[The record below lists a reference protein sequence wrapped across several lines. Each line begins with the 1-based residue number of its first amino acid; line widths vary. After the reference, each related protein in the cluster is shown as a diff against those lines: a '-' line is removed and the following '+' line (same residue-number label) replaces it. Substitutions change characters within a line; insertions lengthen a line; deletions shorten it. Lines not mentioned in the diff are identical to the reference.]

1 LLRVHPSAQKNE
13 LIIRQLAEDVVAEIN
28 GTDMIQILLNLT
40 INALQCCPEPHRVE
54 VYGHRIAEPLNL
66 SQFLDGTEDQ
76 LINREELRNVAP
88 LLAVS
93 VQDNGPGISPDV
105 VPKIFE
111 PFFTTKTANK
121 GTGLG
126 LAIVH
131 RFVKEGKG
139 VIHVQTTLGKGTTF
153 TIYLPAHDV
162 PPA

>member
-1 LLRVHPSAQKNE
+1 MEIYGLR
-13 LIIRQLAEDVVAEIN
+13 
-28 GTDMIQILLNLT
+28 LT
-40 INALQCCPEPHRVE
+40 QPLVLPQFHDGPE
-54 VYGHRIAEPLNL
+54 
-66 SQFLDGTEDQ
+66 SQFV
-76 LINREELRNVAP
+76 NREGLHNVAP

-105 VPKIFE
+105 VPKIFQ

-139 VIHVQTTLGKGTTF
+139 AIHLQTKVGKGTTF
-153 TIYLPAHDV
+153 TVYLPAHDFS
-162 PPA
+162 AKK